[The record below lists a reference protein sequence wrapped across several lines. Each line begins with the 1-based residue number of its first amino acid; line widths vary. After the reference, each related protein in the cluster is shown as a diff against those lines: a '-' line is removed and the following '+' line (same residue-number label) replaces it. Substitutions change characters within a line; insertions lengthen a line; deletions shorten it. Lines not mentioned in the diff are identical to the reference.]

1 MSKDQLGNKIL
12 KMIHSIP
19 LKIKI
24 NQHQITSIFGLQSIY
39 IKQLFLKFLSSSSS
53 SSFSSLSLSLS
64 LSLIT
69 MQQPLN
75 SLTIQQETEIDKG
88 QTLTKMEF
96 KFRKLQIWK
105 LKQGFK
111 SGKSEQKF
119 KSGKSKQRFES
130 EKLK

>member
-1 MSKDQLGNKIL
+1 
-12 KMIHSIP
+12 
-19 LKIKI
+19 
-24 NQHQITSIFGLQSIY
+24 
-39 IKQLFLKFLSSSSS
+39 
-53 SSFSSLSLSLS
+53 
-64 LSLIT
+64 